1 MSNAVVN
8 LYVSGEFEAYLAL
21 EKELAHTKDT
31 NARIQLMTALKLQQ
45 RRMVEN
51 WKRPRPRPKVAPHT
65 FSNTELKGPVVQN

>member
-1 MSNAVVN
+1 MIIFKPNAKEN
-8 LYVSGEFEAYLAL
+8 YVLAGEFEAYLAL

-51 WKRPRPRPKVAPHT
+51 WKKPRTRPKV
-65 FSNTELKGPVVQN
+65 FSS